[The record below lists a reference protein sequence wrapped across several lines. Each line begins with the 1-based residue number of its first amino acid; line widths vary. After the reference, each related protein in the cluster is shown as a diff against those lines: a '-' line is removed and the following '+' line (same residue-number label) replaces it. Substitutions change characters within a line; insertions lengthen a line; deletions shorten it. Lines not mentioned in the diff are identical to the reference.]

1 MKRFVTTSSAIHQD
15 HPDESVRN
23 YYKEHP
29 YPDYEYD
36 DVLSWL
42 ESVDY
47 HYDDTRDM
55 GSLVFFLRDDLDPEK
70 EEFLDLETSRWVC
83 ISLHPERHMPIRFDD
98 NMIAGYCCDN
108 MIAIIPDE
116 EDSLLDLVKTAV
128 RMRPEAIAIDD
139 IVYDSKLLN

>member
-1 MKRFVTTSSAIHQD
+1 MKRLVTAASAIHQN
-15 HPDESVRN
+15 HPDESIRN

-42 ESVDY
+42 ESADY

-55 GSLVFFLRDDLDPEK
+55 GSLVFFLRDDLDPEQ

-83 ISLHPERHMPIRFDD
+83 ISLHPERHKPTLAD
-98 NMIAGYCCDN
+98 DN

-128 RMRPEAIAIDD
+128 RMRPVAIAIDD
-139 IVYDSKLLN
+139 MVYDSELEKGLN